1 MNPTISRR
9 TNSRTQ
15 SRSVVAA
22 CLMAAAVVLSATA
35 CSGDG
40 GSEGGS
46 GSGSATKSGG
56 SASGTK
62 KTDEDQALEHR
73 KCLREQGLDVPEPKP
88 GEDGRGMTI
97 KGGGKSKETME
108 KAFKACQDKA
118 AGGGIKEITQAQKDK
133 MLAFARCMRKNGIDM
148 PDPKFDGGMA
158 QAPSIQQKDMKK
170 FEKANAACE
179 SAGQ

>member
-9 TNSRTQ
+9 TTSRTQ
-15 SRSVVAA
+15 SRGVVAA

-40 GSEGGS
+40 GGS
-46 GSGSATKSGG
+46 GSGTKSGG

-73 KCLREQGLDVPEPKP
+73 KCLREHGLDVAEPKP

-97 KGGGKSKETME
+97 KGGGKSKKEME
-108 KAFKACQDKA
+108 KAFKACQDKSV
-118 AGGGIKEITQAQKDK
+118 GGPKEITQAQKDK

-148 PDPKFDGGMA
+148 PDPKFEGGMA
-158 QAPSIQQKDMKK
+158 QAPALQQKDMKK

-179 SAGQ
+179 SAGR

>member
-9 TNSRTQ
+9 TTSRTQ

-40 GSEGGS
+40 GGS
-46 GSGSATKSGG
+46 GSGTKSGG
-56 SASGTK
+56 SASGTR

-73 KCLREQGLDVPEPKP
+73 KCLREHGLDVAEPKP

-97 KGGGKSKETME
+97 KGGGKSKKEME
-108 KAFKACQDKA
+108 KAFKACQDKSV
-118 AGGGIKEITQAQKDK
+118 GGPKEITQAQKDK

-148 PDPKFDGGMA
+148 PDPKFEGGMA
-158 QAPSIQQKDMKK
+158 QAPALQQKDMKK

-179 SAGQ
+179 SAGR

>member
-1 MNPTISRR
+1 MNPNISRRTNSRR

-15 SRSVVAA
+15 SRGVFAA

-40 GSEGGS
+40 GGS
-46 GSGSATKSGG
+46 GTESGG
-56 SASGTK
+56 SASGAK
-62 KTDEDQALEHR
+62 KTEEDQALEHR
-73 KCLREQGLDVPEPKP
+73 KCLREQGLDIPEPKP
-88 GEDGRGMTI
+88 GENSRGITVN
-97 KGGGKSKETME
+97 GGGKSKKEME

-118 AGGGIKEITQAQKDK
+118 VGGGSKELTQAQKDK

-158 QAPSIQQKDMKK
+158 QAPAMQQKDMKK

-179 SAGQ
+179 SAGR

>member
-1 MNPTISRR
+1 MNPVISRR
-9 TNSRTQ
+9 PTSRTQ
-15 SRSVVAA
+15 SRGVVAA
-22 CLMAAAVVLSATA
+22 CLIAAAVVLSATA

-40 GSEGGS
+40 GGS
-46 GSGSATKSGG
+46 GSGTKSGG

-62 KTDEDQALEHR
+62 KTNEDQALEHR
-73 KCLREQGLDVPEPKP
+73 KCLREHGLDVAEPKP
-88 GEDGRGMTI
+88 GEDSRGITI
-97 KGGGKSKETME
+97 GNGGKSKTEME

-118 AGGGIKEITQAQKDK
+118 VGGGPKELTQAEKDK

-158 QAPSIQQKDMKK
+158 QAPAVQQKDMKK

-179 SAGQ
+179 SAGR

>member
-1 MNPTISRR
+1 MNPVISRR
-9 TNSRTQ
+9 TTSRTQ
-15 SRSVVAA
+15 SRGVVAA
-22 CLMAAAVVLSATA
+22 CLIAAVVLSATA

-40 GSEGGS
+40 GGS
-46 GSGSATKSGG
+46 GSGTKSGG

-62 KTDEDQALEHR
+62 KTNEDQALEHR
-73 KCLREQGLDVPEPKP
+73 KCLREHGLDVAEPKP
-88 GEDGRGMTI
+88 GEDSRGITI
-97 KGGGKSKETME
+97 GNGGKSKTEME

-118 AGGGIKEITQAQKDK
+118 VGGGPKELTQAEKDK

-158 QAPSIQQKDMKK
+158 QAPAVQQKDMKK

-179 SAGQ
+179 SAGR

>member
-1 MNPTISRR
+1 MNPIISRR
-9 TNSRTQ
+9 TTTRSQ
-15 SRSVVAA
+15 SRGVAAA
-22 CLMAAAVVLSATA
+22 CLIAAAVVLSATA

-40 GSEGGS
+40 GGS
-46 GSGSATKSGG
+46 GSGTKSAG
-56 SASGTK
+56 SASDTK
-62 KTDEDQALEHR
+62 KTDADQALEHR
-73 KCLREQGLDVPEPKP
+73 KCLREHGLDVPEPKP

-97 KGGGKSKETME
+97 NGGGKSKETME

-118 AGGGIKEITQAQKDK
+118 VGGGIKEMTQAQKDK

-158 QAPSIQQKDMKK
+158 QAPAMQQKDMKK

-179 SAGQ
+179 SAGR